1 MTYKETKKKPGKNST
16 RMIKKRIKGGERG
29 KERMT

>member
-1 MTYKETKKKPGKNST
+1 MTYKEKKKPGKNST
-16 RMIKKRIKGGERG
+16 RMIKKRMNGVERG